1 MRTSFSGVSRL
12 WENIQLGSDP
22 SLDGDDSGRL
32 ADNEPDQHRSD
43 VLGFCCRVWRRKR
56 RAEEPGTGTN
66 GNVPP
71 HACALRSRITATL
84 TCLRV
89 SAPPPPT
96 ELAPVL
102 CVSAPP
108 PRGTWTRA
116 LASLPPPP
124 ASGRREG
131 RPAAPSGAFDLTT
144 SDFPGSSAQAFT
156 LQVFLKGK
164 KKGQK
169 VAALVSECCTKE
181 NNRETGI
188 S

>member
-1 MRTSFSGVSRL
+1 MTADAWRTTSPTST
-12 WENIQLGSDP
+12 DP
-22 SLDGDDSGRL
+22 MFWDSAAVFGDGKD
-32 ADNEPDQHRSD
+32 E
-43 VLGFCCRVWRRKR
+43 RRNP
-56 RAEEPGTGTN
+56 APAQTGTFPPRVCAPFPDHRYA
-66 GNVPP
+66 NVSSLLSPP
-71 HACALRSRITATL
+71 SPHRASPG
-84 TCLRV
+84 V
-89 SAPPPPT
+89 M
-96 ELAPVL
+96 
-102 CVSAPP
+102 CVSPPPP

>member
-1 MRTSFSGVSRL
+1 MDLIPHWTAMTADAWRTTSPTST
-12 WENIQLGSDP
+12 DP
-22 SLDGDDSGRL
+22 MFWDSAAVFGDGKD
-32 ADNEPDQHRSD
+32 E
-43 VLGFCCRVWRRKR
+43 RRN
-56 RAEEPGTGTN
+56 P
-66 GNVPP
+66 
-71 HACALRSRITATL
+71 ACALRSRITATL
-84 TCLRV
+84 TCLLF